1 MGQELDIDVV
11 TANIIFLQSQEIQ
24 GSNPGPGKNF
34 SLEVLTI
41 VKKGQSID
49 TASITITISLYH
61 YNHLD

>member
-1 MGQELDIDVV
+1 
-11 TANIIFLQSQEIQ
+11 
-24 GSNPGPGKNF
+24 
-34 SLEVLTI
+34 